1 MQRTMNRAMRGPAAQ
16 GGGNLIDRW
25 TDRWF
30 GWRNRLL
37 ANPDFH
43 RIASAFLPT
52 RFIAKRRAMD
62 LFDLVAGFVYSQ
74 VLLACVQL
82 DLFNLLAK
90 GPQTLTALATRLGLT
105 EVATER
111 LLVAA
116 VSLQLI
122 ERRSG
127 ERYGLGLLGAPMA
140 GNAALAAMVRHHSAL
155 YSDLADPVALLRGEA
170 SSTQLAG
177 YWPYAGA
184 QPPHTLKPEQV
195 AEYSALMSVSQTLV
209 AREILDAYPLK
220 HHAHLLDIGG
230 GEGTFLMQAATC
242 SERLKLSLFD
252 LPAVAL
258 RANEKL
264 AEAGLAA
271 RAFASGGD
279 FFSDPLPPGA
289 DIATLIRV
297 VHDHDDARVAILLK
311 AAHAALAPG
320 GTLLLAEPMAA
331 TPGAQ
336 AMGDAYFGFYLL
348 AMGRGQ
354 PRSAE
359 QLTALLHNAGFV
371 DVRLLPNRMPLQ
383 TRILL
388 AQTRH

>member
-1 MQRTMNRAMRGPAAQ
+1 MQRTMNSAMRGAAAQ
-16 GGGNLIDRW
+16 GGGSLIDRW
-25 TDRWF
+25 ADRWF
-30 GWRNRLL
+30 GLRNRLL

-43 RIASAFLPT
+43 RFASAFLPT
-52 RFIAKRRAMD
+52 RWIAKRRAMD

-82 DLFNLLAK
+82 DLFNLLSK
-90 GPQTLTALATRLGLT
+90 GPQTLAALAPRLGLT

-122 ERRSG
+122 ERRNG
-127 ERYGLGLLGAPMA
+127 GRYGLGLLGAPMA

-170 SSTQLAG
+170 SNTQLAG
-177 YWPYAGA
+177 YWPYAGE
-184 QPPHTLKPEQV
+184 QPPHTLKTEQV

-242 SERLKLSLFD
+242 SERLKLALFD
-252 LPAVAL
+252 LPAVAK

-264 AEAGLAA
+264 TEAGLGA

-297 VHDHDDARVAILLK
+297 VHDHDDARVATLLK

-388 AQTRH
+388 AKTRH